1 MASQKHRFRRVENL
15 HGTYSALDSEPGI
28 PVVSIAATSPLAQAR
43 PEPPSSESVSTGLR
57 DRSVYSDVLV
67 NRLEKTAADI
77 ESSIADASP
86 AIQESVES
94 WCDLHGFVP
103 SDDATPSIIAHQVV
117 FELLLK
123 ATLYEWYH
131 RRGDLPEFD
140 GDAHEQFQ
148 LAHEETGDPAFSP
161 CELDKILWSVEEANT
176 AAVTEAR
183 DRLLESTE
191 PATDIGRLYEAL
203 IPGKHRRVL
212 GQYRTPR
219 DLAELMRT
227 WATSGGD
234 TVLDPGM
241 GAGELSVPFQ
251 PDWEISTDPDRVD
264 GVDRSPLAAL
274 MGRVA
279 QTISGQRHEAHRTD
293 FFELEPADLVR
304 DVDALLC
311 NPPYTR
317 HDSIR
322 STYKDKLNAQA
333 EDQTG
338 LQIPKTSPLYAYFY
352 YYLNQF
358 LDTGD
363 QAAVLTPH
371 HFLSRDFGK
380 PLKRFLLREFDIKA
394 LLLDNPE
401 NESKFDTA
409 QTTDMV
415 AFLEATD
422 DDADMRVTRFIRVDE
437 DTEVQ
442 TKLEAVRDGTSEE
455 TDWGVINCIEQSEL
469 TPEDRWDNLFHPNAV
484 ELPDLP
490 PLSEIAEVHRGLQTG
505 ENDFF
510 CLSQDEVDSWEI
522 DPQYLSR
529 TLPNQ
534 RYVNGYDICADDWE
548 DFDRQGRAT
557 WLLYHLDQLTGVPR
571 TTYDDETER
580 AYWAEDSM
588 TTDPTTPLVEYLRHG
603 LTDHDDLPTRSTV
616 HDERDQWYR
625 VERGDNAPILVT
637 LTGRSGFRAILNQTD
652 ARHLNNYYGVYPD
665 ATITQQGQKAL
676 LAYLN
681 YVFGDTGISQQ
692 QRLLSDGLPKVE
704 PGDVE
709 DIPAIDPR
717 ELPSSVVA
725 TLAECFDELCEVA
738 RHDRDEAPVLNRIE
752 SVLFRVL

>member
-1 MASQKHRFRRVENL
+1 MASQQHRFRQVENL
-15 HGTYSALDSEPGI
+15 NDTYSALDSDPGI
-28 PVVSIAATSPLAQAR
+28 PVASVPATSPLAQAR
-43 PEPPSSESVSTGLR
+43 PEPPNGEPVSPQLR

-67 NRLEKTAADI
+67 ERLENTAAQI
-77 ESSIADASP
+77 EPGIADASP
-86 AIQESVES
+86 AIQGSVES
-94 WCDLHGFVP
+94 WCDLHGYAL

-148 LAHEETGDPAFSP
+148 LAHEETGDQAFSA
-161 CELDKILWSVEEANT
+161 CELDEILRSIEEANT

-183 DRLLESTE
+183 DQLLESTE

-203 IPGKHRRVL
+203 IAGEYRRVL
-212 GQYRTPR
+212 GQYRTPK
-219 DLAELMRT
+219 DLAELMRA

-241 GAGELSVPFQ
+241 GAGELSASFH
-251 PDWEISTDPDRVD
+251 PDWEISTDPARVD

-274 MGRVA
+274 KGRVA
-279 QTISGQRHEAHRTD
+279 QTISGQRHETHKTD
-293 FFELEPADLVR
+293 FFELEPADVVQ
-304 DVDALLC
+304 DVDAILC

-317 HDSIR
+317 HDSL
-322 STYKDKLNAQA
+322 SPAYKDELNAQA

-338 LQIPKTSPLYAYFY
+338 LDIPKTSPLYAYFY
-352 YYLNQF
+352 YHLTQF

-371 HFLSRDFGK
+371 HFLSRDFGE

-415 AFLEATD
+415 AFLEASD
-422 DDADMRVTRFIRVDE
+422 DDADMGVTRFIRVDE

-442 TKLEAVRDGTSEE
+442 TKLAAARDGTPGE

-469 TPEDRWDNLFHPNAV
+469 TPEDRWDNLFHPDSV

-490 PLSEIAEVHRGLQTG
+490 PLSDIADVHRGLQTG

-510 CLSQDEVDSWEI
+510 CLTQEQVDAWGI

-529 TLPNQ
+529 IVPNQ
-534 RYVNGYDICADDWE
+534 RYVDGYDIRPDDWDDYE
-548 DFDRQGRAT
+548 EQGRPT
-557 WLLYHLDQLTGVPR
+557 WLLYHLNRVAEVPE
-571 TTYDDETER
+571 TTYDDETGR

-588 TTDPTTPLVEYLRHG
+588 STDPTTPIVEYLRHG
-603 LTDHDDLPTRSTV
+603 LTDHEDLPTRSTV
-616 HDERDQWYR
+616 HTNRDRWYR
-625 VERGDNAPILVT
+625 VERGDTAPILVT
-637 LTGRSGFRAILNQTD
+637 MTGRSGFRAILNQTG
-652 ARHLNNYYGVYPD
+652 ARHLNNYYGVYLD
-665 ATITQQGQKAL
+665 VTITQQGQKAL

-681 YVFGDTGISQQ
+681 YLFGDTGIPQQ
-692 QRLLSDGLPKVE
+692 QRPLVDGLPKVE

-717 ELPSSVVA
+717 ELPSSAVS
-725 TLAECFDELCEVA
+725 TLAECFDDLCEAA
-738 RHDRDEAPVLNRIE
+738 RHDRDETPVMERIN
-752 SVLFRVL
+752 SVLQRIL